1 MRIIELP
8 ETIVK
13 DIKDY
18 VVMRNRRD
26 TKIGELHDRYEY
38 LVSEVT
44 QRVEDQMYD
53 QWLDEEVEV
62 GVNPIFLREA
72 ASQLAEETI
81 ESYSQ
86 QIMNE
91 CARNLLKFIFTMNE
105 PEDQE

>member
-1 MRIIELP
+1 MRSIELP
-8 ETIVK
+8 ETIVR

-26 TKIGELHDRYEY
+26 TKVGELHDRYEY
-38 LVSEVT
+38 LVAEVT
-44 QRVEDQMYD
+44 QRVEDLMYD
-53 QWLDEEVEV
+53 MWLEEEVEV

-81 ESYSQ
+81 ETYSQ
-86 QIMNE
+86 QILNE
-91 CARNLLKFIFTMNE
+91 STRKLLKFIFTMKE